1 MRKKDVLQHDLKLR
15 EEWAADE
22 LVATTFFKFHRIIT
36 TESFRR
42 RIQVDRERYA
52 QDSDRAMTL
61 WDSALREREKVTERE
76 RQQWEEMV
84 EMEKAE
90 KESARVT
97 FESFRIA
104 LVAQAEHCHLLQVL
118 SCRVGVSFTL

>member
-1 MRKKDVLQHDLKLR
+1 
-15 EEWAADE
+15 
-22 LVATTFFKFHRIIT
+22 
-36 TESFRR
+36 
-42 RIQVDRERYA
+42 
-52 QDSDRAMTL
+52 MTL
-61 WDSALREREKVTERE
+61 WDSALREREKETERE

-104 LVAQAEHCHLLQVL
+104 LVAQAEHCHLLLVL
-118 SCRVGVSFTL
+118 AFLSRWHGLYSVMLSGCACTYYESCTHAQMNSQTQKASEFARQTRQQREKQLLLFSWSSLTKSV